1 MFLNLLLVP
10 LLTIPVG
17 LLCGLLFKV
26 MAGMWT
32 RVPSGSMIAPF
43 TLRKLRAKR
52 FSVLL
57 IVYSLVA
64 IMFFLSVGLI
74 VDFSKRYSDIS
85 SSNVLIAL
93 FLVLF
98 LD

>member
-1 MFLNLLLVP
+1 MFGYLLLVP

-17 LLCGLLFKV
+17 MIFALLFKV
-26 MAGMWT
+26 TAGMWT
-32 RVPSGSMIAPF
+32 RVPTGSMIAPF
-43 TLRKLRAKR
+43 TKRKLRAKR

-64 IMFFLSVGLI
+64 IMFFLTVGFI
-74 VDFSKRYSDIS
+74 VDFSNRYSDVS
-85 SSNVLIAL
+85 SSNVLIGL